1 MYLAILK
8 SVIVEAKY
16 KIQHILPI
24 VMEGDARVE
33 HDNEYWTYC
42 ESNSRL
48 DNQRGQ
54 AFYMIR
60 GQWMQV
66 ILDKMKHDP
75 DWDNTSESYYP
86 LIILNIIDKNILAQ
100 TKYQYLYATVYN
112 QECALYGFNQ
122 HNLTNEQHYERLNTK
137 VDVVEAIGITG

>member
-60 GQWMQV
+60 GQ
-66 ILDKMKHDP
+66 
-75 DWDNTSESYYP
+75 
-86 LIILNIIDKNILAQ
+86 
-100 TKYQYLYATVYN
+100 
-112 QECALYGFNQ
+112 
-122 HNLTNEQHYERLNTK
+122 
-137 VDVVEAIGITG
+137 